1 MKTFKILLAVVAI
14 AAFCRPVSATDKV
27 VVNNYKNTNYAIVS
41 ASLPFADK
49 FSVTIKNSTGDMLYT
64 ARVNNNAV
72 AFQKLF
78 DLSQLADGKY
88 SILFNGKDQ
97 KYVSYFEIRNSELI
111 TSKSDAGINV
121 SSANISSTYM
131 KQSNDIIYVSHINPE
146 LNRSSIEI
154 FDNRGDSIYSS
165 ELPVQGSYT
174 GAYKINNLPEGDYVM
189 VLTSGNNTKSYEFQK

>member
-14 AAFCRPVSATDKV
+14 AAFSRPASATDKV

-49 FSVTIKNSTGDMLYT
+49 FSVTIKNSTGDMLYN
-64 ARVNNNAV
+64 AKVSNNAV

-78 DLSQLADGKY
+78 DLSNLEDGKY
-88 SILFNGKDQ
+88 SILFNGEGQ
-97 KYVSYFEIRNSELI
+97 SFVSYFEIRNSELI
-111 TSKSDAGINV
+111 SSKSDAGITV
-121 SSANISSTYM
+121 SSANISSSYM
-131 KQSNDIIYVSHINPE
+131 KQKNDIIYVSHINPE

-154 FDNRGDSIYSS
+154 FDNRGDSIYSAD
-165 ELPVQGSYT
+165 LPVQGTYS
-174 GAYKINNLPEGDYVM
+174 GAYKINDLPKGDYVM